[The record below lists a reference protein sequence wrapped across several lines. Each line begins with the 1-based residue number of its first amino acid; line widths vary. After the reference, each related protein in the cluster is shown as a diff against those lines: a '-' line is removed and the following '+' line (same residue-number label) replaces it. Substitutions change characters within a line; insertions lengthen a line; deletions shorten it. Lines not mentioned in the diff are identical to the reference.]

1 MTTRLI
7 KLTLWAAAAFWLFL
21 TLVLVEGSF
30 GHDGLLC
37 EWGYTLHSKDNGC
50 E

>member
-37 EWGYTLHSKDNGC
+37 EWGYTLHSEDNGC